1 MERFEIEDCL
11 KSMEILVDTREQP
24 SQRATDRYESFG
36 CPWQK
41 RTLNFGDYTY
51 NFLLPNGEK
60 LFSDEI
66 TVSGHAII
74 ERKMSLTE
82 LSGCFCQSRDRF
94 KAEFERATAAGASI
108 YLLVE
113 DATWEKLLTGK
124 YKTRFNPA
132 AFTASL
138 IAWSIRYNIKPIFC
152 RKESSGRI
160 IKEILYRELKE
171 RLERGDYG

>member
-1 MERFEIEDCL
+1 MTKFEIDDCL
-11 KSMEILVDTREQP
+11 KSMSVLVDTREQP
-24 SQRATDRYESFG
+24 SQRATDRYNSFG
-36 CPWQK
+36 CPWQ
-41 RTLNFGDYTY
+41 RQTLSFGDYTY
-51 NFLLPNGEK
+51 NFRMPDGSLRFKDGE
-60 LFSDEI
+60 
-66 TVSGHAII
+66 TVVPDAVI

-82 LSGCFCQSRDRF
+82 LSGCFCQSRERF
-94 KAEFERATAAGASI
+94 KAEFERAAASGSAI

-152 RKESSGRI
+152 RHETSGQI

-171 RLERGDYG
+171 RLERGEYG

>member
-66 TVSGHAII
+66 TVSGHAVI

-171 RLERGDYG
+171 RLERGEYG

>member
-51 NFLLPNGEK
+51 NFLLPNGKK

-66 TVSGHAII
+66 TVSGHAVI

-124 YKTRFNPA
+124 YKTKFNPA

-138 IAWSIRYNIKPIFC
+138 VAWSIRYNIKPIFC

-171 RLERGDYG
+171 RLERGEYG

>member
-66 TVSGHAII
+66 TVSGHAVI

-82 LSGCFCQSRDRF
+82 LSGCFCQSRERF

>member
-66 TVSGHAII
+66 TVSGHAVI

-82 LSGCFCQSRDRF
+82 LSGCFCQSRERF

-171 RLERGDYG
+171 RLERGEYG

>member
-1 MERFEIEDCL
+1 MDRFEIEDCL

-66 TVSGHAII
+66 TVSGHAVI

-94 KAEFERATAAGASI
+94 KAEFERAAAAGASI

-171 RLERGDYG
+171 RLERGEYG

>member
-66 TVSGHAII
+66 TVSGHAVI

-94 KAEFERATAAGASI
+94 KAEFERAAAAGASI

-171 RLERGDYG
+171 RLERGEYG

>member
-1 MERFEIEDCL
+1 MTKFEIDDCL
-11 KSMEILVDTREQP
+11 KSMFVLVDTREQP
-24 SQRATDRYESFG
+24 SQRATDRYKSFG
-36 CPWQK
+36 CPWQ
-41 RTLNFGDYTY
+41 RQTLSFGDYTY
-51 NFLLPNGEK
+51 NFRLPNGSFRFPEG
-60 LFSDEI
+60 S
-66 TVSGHAII
+66 TVVPDAVI

-82 LSGCFCQSRDRF
+82 LSGCFCQSRERF
-94 KAEFERATAAGASI
+94 KAEFEKAASAGSAI

-124 YKTRFNPA
+124 YKTKFNPA

-152 RKESSGRI
+152 RHETSGQI

-171 RLERGDYG
+171 RLERGEYG

>member
-60 LFSDEI
+60 LFSEEI
-66 TVSGHAII
+66 TVSGHAVI

-82 LSGCFCQSRDRF
+82 LSGCFCQSRERF

>member
-1 MERFEIEDCL
+1 MTRFEIDACL
-11 KSMEILVDTREQP
+11 KSMEILVDTREQE
-24 SQRATDRYESFG
+24 SERAADRYKSFG
-36 CPWQK
+36 CPHRRQ
-41 RTLNFGDYTY
+41 TLNYGDYTY
-51 NFLLPNGEK
+51 NFTLPDGSQ
-60 LFSDEI
+60 LFPPDI
-66 TVSGHAII
+66 PIGGDAVI

-94 KAEFERATAAGASI
+94 RREFERAQQANASTW
-108 YLLVE
+108 LLIE

-132 AFTASL
+132 AFSASL
-138 IAWSIRYNIKPIFC
+138 VAWSIRYNFKIIFC
-152 RKESSGRI
+152 RKETSGQV

>member
-66 TVSGHAII
+66 TVSGHAVI

-82 LSGCFCQSRDRF
+82 LSGCFCQNRDRF

-132 AFTASL
+132 AFTASF

-171 RLERGDYG
+171 RLERGEYG

>member
-1 MERFEIEDCL
+1 MTHFEIEDCL

-24 SQRATDRYESFG
+24 SQRATDRYNSFG
-36 CPWQK
+36 CPWHRQ
-41 RTLNFGDYTY
+41 TLAYGDYTY
-51 NFLLPNGEK
+51 NFLLPDGTK
-60 LFSDEI
+60 RHSDNV
-66 TVSGHAII
+66 TVCGDAIV

-94 KAEFERATAAGASI
+94 RAEFEKAAEKHASV

-113 DATWEKLLTGK
+113 DASWEKLITGK

-132 AFTASL
+132 AFLASL
-138 IAWSIRYNIKPIFC
+138 LAWSIRYNIKPIFC
-152 RKESSGRI
+152 RQETSGRI

-171 RLERGDYG
+171 RLERGEYG

>member
-1 MERFEIEDCL
+1 
-11 KSMEILVDTREQP
+11 
-24 SQRATDRYESFG
+24 
-36 CPWQK
+36 
-41 RTLNFGDYTY
+41 
-51 NFLLPNGEK
+51 
-60 LFSDEI
+60 
-66 TVSGHAII
+66 
-74 ERKMSLTE
+74 MSLTE

-94 KAEFERATAAGASI
+94 KTEFERATAAGASI

-171 RLERGDYG
+171 RLERGEYG

>member
-66 TVSGHAII
+66 TVSGHAVI

-94 KAEFERATAAGASI
+94 KAEFERAAAAGASI

>member
-51 NFLLPNGEK
+51 NFLLPNGKK

-66 TVSGHAII
+66 TVSGHAVI